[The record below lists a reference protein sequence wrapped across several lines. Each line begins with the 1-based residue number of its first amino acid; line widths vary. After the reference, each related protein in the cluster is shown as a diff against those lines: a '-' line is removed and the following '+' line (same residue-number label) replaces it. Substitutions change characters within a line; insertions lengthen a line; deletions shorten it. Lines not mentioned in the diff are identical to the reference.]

1 MTSSKVRGSETV
13 TVTVYVAPAVSS
25 LGLGVEESCAMARP
39 SLPRAPRFLRR
50 PMDMTY
56 GVHVCVETLSVP
68 VSTSP
73 EADATLTLCTSAP
86 EKLMTVHPLHSAAMM
101 ESVPVRALLMEPLIE

>member
-1 MTSSKVRGSETV
+1 V

-25 LGLGVEESCAMARP
+25 LGFGVEESCAIGCAMARP
-39 SLPRAPRFLRR
+39 SLPRASAPRFLRR

-73 EADATLTLCTSAP
+73 VSLEATLTLCTSAP